1 MAKPANYPLNIR
13 IGDTETVSV
22 TLQDSDGD
30 PINITGRAY
39 SAQIREKAGSSSP
52 LATFSCSVVDGAAGK
67 FSCVLSSA
75 ITGNLTPAN
84 AVWDLQEAY
93 GGVVTTLIAGSVVIS
108 RDVTR

>member
-22 TLQDSDGD
+22 TLQDSSGD
-30 PINITGRAY
+30 PINISGRVY
-39 SAQIREKAGSSSP
+39 SAQIRERAGDTSP
-52 LATFSCSVVDGAAGK
+52 LATFSCSIVDAANGK
-67 FSCVLSSA
+67 FACVLSSE
-75 ITGNLTPAN
+75 ITSDLDPAN

-93 GGVVTTLIAGSVVIS
+93 GSVITTLIAGSVVIS